1 MSCAALAFVLFPAS
15 ILRTFTTDAGVLSTG
30 VTLLYVAA
38 LFQLSDG
45 LQIVATGILRGAG
58 ETRIPMVSTFV
69 GHWVLGLPIGYLLGF
84 TWGWGAPGVWAGW
97 VVGLT
102 TVAIALLLVWH
113 RKMAAVPVETDS
125 VVS

>member
-15 ILRTFTTDAGVLSTG
+15 ILRVFTTDAEVVSMG

-38 LFQLSDG
+38 LFQLSDR

-58 ETRIPMVSTFV
+58 ETRIPMISTLV

-84 TWGWGAPGVWAGW
+84 RWGLGAPGVWAGW

-102 TVAIALLLVWH
+102 TVAVALLLVWH
-113 RKMAAVPVETDS
+113 RKMTAEP
-125 VVS
+125 

>member
-1 MSCAALAFVLFPAS
+1 M
-15 ILRTFTTDAGVLSTG
+15 G

-58 ETRIPMVSTFV
+58 ETRIPMISTLV

-84 TWGWGAPGVWAGW
+84 RWGWGAPGVWAGW

-102 TVAIALLLVWH
+102 TVAIALLFVWH
-113 RKMAAVPVETDS
+113 WKMAAEPVETDS
-125 VVS
+125 VVTSGPRDPSACTRRIERTFQRR